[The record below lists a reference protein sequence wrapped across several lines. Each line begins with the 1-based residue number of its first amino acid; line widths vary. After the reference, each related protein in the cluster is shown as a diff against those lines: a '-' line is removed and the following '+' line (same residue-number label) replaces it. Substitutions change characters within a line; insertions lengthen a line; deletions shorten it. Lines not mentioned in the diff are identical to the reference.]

1 MPAPRRTAAL
11 TAGALAAAALALLP
25 STTASTASASAT
37 APAPAAATSYFE
49 RVATYPVFQN
59 VPAGV
64 DPADETVAEISA
76 VTPDGRTMVYTDAA
90 GKRIGFLDLTDPA
103 DPVGRGSLDLT
114 VAGDPDD
121 QPTSVAVVGDYVL
134 VVVDTSG
141 GDFKAP
147 SGRLD
152 VVRISDRTTVRTMP
166 LGGQPDSI
174 AVSPDQKHAA
184 IAIENQRDEDATP
197 DGGGTKG
204 GLPQAP
210 AGFVQ
215 VLDLPSPT
223 APAGWTLTP
232 VALPAAALAGM
243 DTPQDAEPE
252 YVDINAANDLALT
265 LQENNGVVVIDLATK
280 AVEHAWSAGS
290 VTLNGVDTTDNG
302 VFDPTSTITVP
313 REPDAVQWVGDG
325 LVATA
330 NEGDWKGGSRGWT
343 VFEAATGDVVWDAG
357 LSFER
362 LAVAHGL
369 FNSNRADN
377 KGTEPEG
384 LAFDVLGGTPYAFVG
399 SERSNL
405 VAVYDMTDPRQP
417 TFRQALPTTNGPEG
431 LLPVPSRNL
440 FLTSSET
447 DDAATGVR
455 ATVGVF
461 RFGAAA
467 PAFPSIASLPADG
480 SSQPIGWT
488 ALGALSA
495 APGDPTHLWTASD
508 AAVSRARIYSV
519 DVTRTPAVI
528 DRVVEVTEG
537 GAPVGLDLEGLSAR
551 AGGGFWAGVEGTTGA
566 TNQLVRIAAD
576 GAVQQR
582 VGLPADVASHVKNWG
597 IEGVAVR
604 GTGTSEQVFV
614 ALQRPLWVDPTVAAA
629 SLQPLE
635 GNVARIGRYDVTT
648 GAWAWFTYPLETT
661 TTTGDWIGLSEITFV
676 DRDTVAVIERD
687 KLNGPAARTKRVYT
701 VDLPDTAA
709 GSVTPVTKKLAV
721 DVLPVLQ
728 AQRGWTQEKLEGL
741 TIGADDRVYAVTD
754 NDGLKDA
761 TGETQ
766 FLRLGALT
774 SVFADATA
782 STTTLTVSPTRIPV
796 GGTATATVSV
806 SPATGAG
813 TVTLLDGNTVV
824 GTATPSN
831 GRATFTVRGSSV
843 GTRQL
848 TATWSGTGQRRAST
862 SAPVTLTVGQSLSTT
877 TLRARVGKRKVT
889 LQATVTGATGGTV
902 TFATTAG
909 RVLGTAPVRSG
920 VARLKVRLVKGRYV
934 VVASYPG
941 SETVAASTSAPVK
954 VTVKGKRKER

>member
-25 STTASTASASAT
+25 ST
-37 APAPAAATSYFE
+37 PAPAAPAADAAAPSAYFE
-49 RVATYPVFQN
+49 RLATYPVFQN

-64 DPADETVAEISA
+64 DPAEETVAEISA

-90 GKRIGFLDLTDPA
+90 GKRIGFLDLTDP
-103 DPVGRGSLDLT
+103 DNPVGKGSLDLT

-141 GDFKAP
+141 GDFTNP

-152 VVRISDRTTVRTMP
+152 VVRLSDRSTVRSLP

-174 AVSPDQKHAA
+174 AISPDQRYAA
-184 IAIENQRDEDATP
+184 IAMENQRDEDATP

-215 VLDLPSPT
+215 VLDLPN
-223 APAGWTLTP
+223 AADPAGWTLTP
-232 VALPAAALAGM
+232 VALPAAALTGM

-252 YVDINAANDLALT
+252 YVDINAANQVALT

-362 LAVAHGL
+362 HAVAHGL

-399 SERSNL
+399 SERSNV

-417 TFRQALPTTNGPEG
+417 VFRQALPTTNGPEG

-447 DDAATGVR
+447 DDAAAGVR

-461 RFGAAA
+461 RLGAAA

-508 AAVSRARIYSV
+508 AAVSRGRIYSV

-537 GAPVGLDLEGLSAR
+537 GSPVGLDLEGLAAR
-551 AGGGFWAGVEGTTGA
+551 TGGGFWAGVEGTTGA

-576 GAVQQR
+576 GKVEQR
-582 VGLPADVASHVKNWG
+582 LGLPADVASHVKSWG

-604 GTGTSEQVFV
+604 GAGASEQVFV
-614 ALQRPLWVDPTVAAA
+614 ALQRPLWVDPTVAAGA
-629 SLQPLE
+629 LQPLE
-635 GNVARIGRYDVTT
+635 GNVARLGRYDVAS
-648 GAWAWFTYPLETT
+648 GAWAWFAYPLETT
-661 TTTGDWIGLSEITFV
+661 STAGDWIGLSEITFV

-687 KLNGPAARTKRVYT
+687 KLNGPAAKVKRVYT

-709 GSVTPVTKKLAV
+709 GTVTPVTKRLAV
-721 DVLPVLQ
+721 DVLPLLR
-728 AQRGWTQEKLEGL
+728 AQNGWTQEKLEGL
-741 TIGADDRVYAVTD
+741 TVGADDRVYAVTD

-774 SVFADATA
+774 SVFTDATA
-782 STTTLTVSPTRIPV
+782 STTTLAVSPAQVPV
-796 GGTATATVSV
+796 GGTTTATVTV
-806 SPATGAG
+806 SPSTGAG
-813 TVTLLDGNTVV
+813 TVTLLDGTTVL
-824 GTATPSN
+824 GTATPVS
-831 GRATFTVRGSSV
+831 GRATFTVRGTSV
-843 GTRQL
+843 GTRRL
-848 TATWSGTGQRRAST
+848 TATWSGTSARRAST
-862 SAPVTLTVGQSLSTT
+862 SAPVTLDVGRSLSTT
-877 TLRARVGKRKVT
+877 TLSAKAGKRKVR
-889 LQATVTGATGGTV
+889 LRAVVTGATGGTV

-920 VARLKVRLVKGRYV
+920 VARLGVRLTKGRYA
-934 VVASYPG
+934 VVASYAG
-941 SETVAASTSAPVK
+941 SDTVAASTSAPV
-954 VTVKGKRKER
+954 TVKVRGKRTKR